1 MLAAADVKLCSLG
14 LLLLLGLLANLF
26 NLGGMLLQRR
36 QQQQQRRSEGDG
48 GARAVATIIC
58 SVSLGNILQQVSTFV
73 LMASLRA
80 GVLCRPQLPSSF
92 VAVLFVWLSSSS
104 VSFWSVAWLSLLYCV
119 RVPPS
124 SSSSPALRALREK
137 ISSILAIGLPLTP
150 LTSCAVFAPFLFLS
164 FHREPTLGSG
174 NATVEV
180 PCAPGKPLF
189 PAWVHVNAYAVVFIC
204 YLALMPLAV
213 MLPSSL
219 SLVVFLCGRTSS
231 ARGRNGGGDG
241 GGQRAA
247 RSYLLVCGLT
257 VALVWVHLA
266 TLLTIS
272 FYYFHATFASGL
284 RADVLF
290 LGLSVYCVAC
300 SVLLTCSNATLRERL
315 RALLR
320 RGTPRPAG
328 GEGTADDV

>member
-1 MLAAADVKLCSLG
+1 MLAAADVKLCSSG

-26 NLGGMLLQRR
+26 NLRGALLQWR
-36 QQQQQRRSEGDG
+36 QRRSGVGG
-48 GARAVATIIC
+48 GARAAAAIIC

-73 LMASLRA
+73 LMTSLRA
-80 GVLCRPQLPSSF
+80 GVLCRPQLPSF
-92 VAVLFVWLSSSS
+92 FGAVLFVWLSSSS

-124 SSSSPALRALREK
+124 SSSSSPPLRVLREK
-137 ISSILAIGLPLTP
+137 ISSVLAVGLPLTP

-164 FHREPTLGSG
+164 FQREPTLSSG
-174 NATVEV
+174 NATAEAA
-180 PCAPGKPLF
+180 CAPRKPLF
-189 PAWVHVNAYAVVFIC
+189 PTWVHVNAYVVVFIC

-213 MLPSSL
+213 MLPASL
-219 SLVVFLCGRTSS
+219 RLVLFLCGRTSS
-231 ARGRNGGGDG
+231 ARRRSSGGSGAGRR
-241 GGQRAA
+241 RAA

-272 FYYFHATFASGL
+272 LYYLHATFASGL
-284 RADVLF
+284 SADVLF

-300 SVLLTCSNATLRERL
+300 SVLLTCSNATLRDRL

-320 RGTPRPAG
+320 GGASRAAA

>member
-1 MLAAADVKLCSLG
+1 MLC
-14 LLLLLGLLANLF
+14 
-26 NLGGMLLQRR
+26 RR
-36 QQQQQRRSEGDG
+36 Q
-48 GARAVATIIC
+48 
-58 SVSLGNILQQVSTFV
+58 
-73 LMASLRA
+73 
-80 GVLCRPQLPSSF
+80 LPPF
-92 VAVLFVWLSSSS
+92 FGAVLFVWLSSSS

-124 SSSSPALRALREK
+124 SSSSSPPLRALRQK
-137 ISSILAIGLPLTP
+137 ISTVLAVGLPLTP

-164 FHREPTLGSG
+164 FQWEPTLSSG
-174 NATVEV
+174 NATGEV
-180 PCAPGKPLF
+180 ACAPRKPLF
-189 PAWVHVNAYAVVFIC
+189 PAWVHVNAYVVVFIC

-213 MLPSSL
+213 MLPASL
-219 SLVVFLCGRTSS
+219 RLVVFLCGRSSS
-231 ARGRNGGGDG
+231 ARRRSSGGGSG
-241 GGQRAA
+241 RRRVA

-272 FYYFHATFASGL
+272 LYYLHATFASGL
-284 RADVLF
+284 SADVLF

-320 RGTPRPAG
+320 RGAQ
-328 GEGTADDV
+328 EGTADDV